1 MKTKKSFSKVKK
13 KKKNSTELGSNT
25 PYCSRKNKEIG

>member
-1 MKTKKSFSKVKK
+1 MKTKKSFSKVK